1 MLVIRLSRAGAV
13 KRPFFHIVVADSRSK
28 RDGRYVERIGFHNP
42 VAGRG
47 EETLRMDPDRISYWR
62 SRGARASLAVLKLVK
77 QHARM
82 TPEEKAKAQ
91 HPVKSKKGGASPA
104 PAADAEAA
112 SDSPEPAPA

>member
-77 QHARM
+77 QHQHM
-82 TPEEKAKAQ
+82 SPEEKAKAQ
-91 HPVKSKKGGASPA
+91 HPVKRKKGGESAAPA
-104 PAADAEAA
+104 APAAADAEAPAAA
-112 SDSPEPAPA
+112 S